1 MPNQFTKGMFVG
13 LAAYAFYAFSDALIK
28 STGGLASVFEI
39 AFFIT
44 LFSAIPIILGKPKEE
59 KWRDALVVKNKV
71 KVHVRAISGLCG
83 GLCAIYAFTHLELA
97 EAYALIFLIPAF
109 TTVISTFVLGEGVR
123 WKRWAA
129 VTLGFIG
136 VLIVLRPG
144 FEEVKLAHL
153 GGLGCAFF
161 GAISITTMR
170 SISGSEKRITI
181 LSVVF
186 IYALTFNGLAM
197 LTTFERPGQELL
209 LLLFLGGIFSGL
221 GHLSM
226 IHAISMIP
234 ANNIAPTQY
243 SQMIWAIVLGVIFFS
258 EVPDIYTLAGL
269 FTIGLSGILIFH
281 REEER
286 LGERKRI
293 TLFRNRI

>member
-59 KWRDALVVKNKV
+59 KWRDALVVKNKA

-109 TTVISTFVLGEGVR
+109 TTVISTFVLGEDVR

-136 VLIVLRPG
+136 VMIVLRPG

-170 SISGSEKRITI
+170 SISGQRKTHHHIKRRFHLCADIQRI
-181 LSVVF
+181 GDADYVR
-186 IYALTFNGLAM
+186 AP
-197 LTTFERPGQELL
+197 RPGIVVASISWRYFQRPWTSIHDPCHFNDTSQQHRTNTIQSDDLGDCLGRNILL
-209 LLLFLGGIFSGL
+209 RS
-221 GHLSM
+221 
-226 IHAISMIP
+226 A
-234 ANNIAPTQY
+234 
-243 SQMIWAIVLGVIFFS
+243 
-258 EVPDIYTLAGL
+258 
-269 FTIGLSGILIFH
+269 
-281 REEER
+281 
-286 LGERKRI
+286 
-293 TLFRNRI
+293 